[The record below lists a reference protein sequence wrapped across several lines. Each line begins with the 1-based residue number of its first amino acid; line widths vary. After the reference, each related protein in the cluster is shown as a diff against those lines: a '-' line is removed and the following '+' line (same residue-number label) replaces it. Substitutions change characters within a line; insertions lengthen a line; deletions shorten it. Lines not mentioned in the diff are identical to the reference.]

1 MPAENA
7 NKLLLVLL
15 ALLVGFVFMDMQA
28 RNRKAPASTPAVDL
42 EKHIAPVPLV
52 KVRPVNLDRGVPPQ
66 IVQGALLKDAQE
78 KPPAV
83 TLYYIRFK
91 PGQIKTYETELV
103 RLERELGEKPGPDL
117 MGIIEML
124 RQGPLPTERGLIS
137 AFDERTQVLS
147 ARKEGSCALLEVD
160 STLGRLG
167 NHVIR
172 DRLDQIVFTLTEL
185 EGIDCVRFYADGVP
199 LTRLGQGYDISATLS
214 RSSREVHTYR
224 K

>member
-28 RNRKAPASTPAVDL
+28 RSRKSAVSSAEL
-42 EKHIAPVPLV
+42 EKRLQPVTEV
-52 KVRPVNLDRGVPPQ
+52 KVRPVNIDRSGPPQ
-66 IVQGALLKDAQE
+66 IIQGALLKAAQE
-78 KPPAV
+78 APRTI
-83 TLYYIRFK
+83 TLYYIRFR

-103 RLERELGEKPGPDL
+103 RLDRELGEKENPDL
-117 MGIIEML
+117 SGILEML

-137 AFDERTQVLS
+137 AFDERTQILS
-147 ARKEGSCALLEVD
+147 ARKEGSCAVLEVD

-172 DRLDQIVFTLTEL
+172 DRLDQIVFTLTEIP
-185 EGIDCVRFYADGVP
+185 GIDCVRFLADGVA
-199 LTRLGQGYDISATLS
+199 LTRLGQGYDIPARLNRSA
-214 RSSREVHTYR
+214 REVQIYR

>member
-28 RNRKAPASTPAVDL
+28 RSRKSAVSSAEL
-42 EKHIAPVPLV
+42 EKRLQPVTEV
-52 KVRPVNLDRGVPPQ
+52 KVRPVNIDQGGPPQ
-66 IVQGALLKDAQE
+66 IIQGALLKAAQE
-78 KPPAV
+78 APRTI
-83 TLYYIRFK
+83 TLYYIRFR

-103 RLERELGEKPGPDL
+103 RVDRELGEKENPDL
-117 MGIIEML
+117 SGILEML

-137 AFDERTQVLS
+137 AFDERTQILS
-147 ARKEGSCALLEVD
+147 ARKEGSCAVLEVD

-172 DRLDQIVFTLTEL
+172 DRLDQIVFTLTEIP
-185 EGIDCVRFYADGVP
+185 GIDCVRFLADGVS
-199 LTRLGQGYDISATLS
+199 LTRLGQGYDIPASLNRSA
-214 RSSREVHTYR
+214 REVQIYR